1 MAVYTELTDQE
12 LRKFVNHFALG
23 ELVRAHGI
31 VAGTINTIYDL
42 TTTQGHYIL
51 RILEGRTRA
60 EAQFEERLIEHLI
73 AKGLWVPR
81 MMLLAVGAGRF
92 YRLDPVSKS
101 LFWNLLKVV
110 SSRCS
115 R

>member
-31 VAGTINTIYDL
+31 AAGTINTIYDL

-73 AKGLWVPR
+73 AKGLRVPR
-81 MMLLAVGAGRF
+81 MMPGRRGGAILSIGPPSASF
-92 YRLDPVSKS
+92 D
-101 LFWNLLKVV
+101 FGI
-110 SSRCS
+110 C
-115 R
+115 